1 MEENHFFLFRRV
13 ILSLQEKNEAADP
26 KGPQQDKKLTADPTG
41 PQKLVT
47 EAADPK
53 GPQLVKKAADPEGPQ
68 PSTSTP
74 KIMSVEEAV
83 LSLNLS
89 EKDATAGKITSDE
102 EDNPQDGCLE
112 KVDTRSA
119 KQLG

>member
-1 MEENHFFLFRRV
+1 
-13 ILSLQEKNEAADP
+13 
-26 KGPQQDKKLTADPTG
+26 
-41 PQKLVT
+41 
-47 EAADPK
+47 
-53 GPQLVKKAADPEGPQ
+53 
-68 PSTSTP
+68 
-74 KIMSVEEAV
+74 MSVEEAV

-119 KQLG
+119 KQLGRARRNRARRARRARRKVEEMELFKSGGPDSKKNREKKQIRKAKAPVRRGRRKIDPNGWTRDHGSNRWGRGHLSPK